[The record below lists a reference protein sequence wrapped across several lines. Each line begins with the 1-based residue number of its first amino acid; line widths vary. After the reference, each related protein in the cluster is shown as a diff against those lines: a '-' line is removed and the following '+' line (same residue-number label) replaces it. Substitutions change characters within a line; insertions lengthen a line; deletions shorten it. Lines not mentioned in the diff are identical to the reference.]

1 MKLFLIRHTS
11 VLVPPGTTYGF
22 TDVPLRPTFEEEAER
37 TRAQLAGLQFDQVYC
52 SPLSRCRRLAA
63 ACGFENPILDDR
75 LKELNFGEWEMKTWE
90 EVSADPRSERWFADW
105 IHTPAPGGESLQ
117 DQYNRL
123 ANFLDELRRKPYQ
136 QVAIFAHGGI
146 LTCAR
151 VYAGEYGLEEAF
163 KHVTEYGG
171 VTKIALEEGNALR

>member
-1 MKLFLIRHTS
+1 MKLYLIRHTS
-11 VLVPPGTTYGF
+11 VLVPQGTTYGF

-37 TRAQLAGLQFDQVYC
+37 TRARLEGLQFDQVYC

-63 ACGFENPILDDR
+63 ACGYENPILDDR

-117 DQYNRL
+117 DQYDRL

-163 KHVTEYGG
+163 RHVTEYGG
-171 VTKIALEEGNALR
+171 VIEIALEEGNVLR